1 MRTYVL
7 IDASNLFY
15 GFDTEYGWKIDYGR
29 LRKYL
34 VEKYSAIDV
43 LYFGGIDTTVGIQPN
58 KEYSHDYSGRKT
70 VNLNE
75 YIENF
80 ENLLKTYKNLS
91 LVQITLIR
99 KFIQQAKFYRKLE
112 SFGYKLFLK
121 PVKRF
126 EKGEFNLPQR
136 KANCDVDLTIE
147 AMANAKSFDRAIVLS
162 GDGDFLPLYK
172 YLERQGKDVYV
183 LARSSKTAREVKRH
197 LGPKFIEI
205 RMLKN
210 QIEFL
215 SRLEK

>member
-1 MRTYVL
+1 MRTYIL

-15 GFDTEYGWKIDYGR
+15 GFDVEYGWKIDYDR
-29 LRKYL
+29 LKKYL
-34 VEKYSAIDV
+34 EEKYSAINV

-58 KEYSHDYSGRKT
+58 KEYFHNYSGNET
-70 VNLNE
+70 VNLDE
-75 YIENF
+75 YIAHF
-80 ENLLKTYKNLS
+80 ENLLMTYGNLS
-91 LVQITLIR
+91 VAQITLTK

-126 EKGEFNLPQR
+126 EKGEFNIPQR

-147 AMANAKSFDRAIVLS
+147 AMANAESFDRAIILS

-172 YLERQGKDVYV
+172 HLEKKNKEVYV

-197 LGPKFIEI
+197 LGSKFIEI
-205 RMLKN
+205 KMLKN

-215 SRLEK
+215 GKN

>member
-15 GFDTEYGWKIDYGR
+15 GFDVEYGWKIDYNR
-29 LRKYL
+29 LKKYL
-34 VEKYSAIDV
+34 EEKYSAITV

-58 KEYSHDYSGRKT
+58 KEYFHNYSGNET
-70 VNLNE
+70 VDLGE
-75 YIENF
+75 YIAHF
-80 ENLLKTYKNLS
+80 ENLMKTYEKLS
-91 LVQITLIR
+91 ATQIVLIK

-112 SFGYKLFLK
+112 LFGYKLFLK

-126 EKGEFNLPQR
+126 EKDKFSIPQR

-147 AMANAKSFDRAIVLS
+147 AMANAQLFDRAIILS

-172 YLERQGKDVYV
+172 HLEKKNKEIYV

-215 SRLEK
+215 GKK